1 MSALSLQPS
10 RLALPGA
17 ARALRLELKRNAV
30 PLLLPLLAAVFYFD
44 TLRTADGIPPVWTLR
59 ASVIGNHMLF
69 DLSAF
74 AGGLAAWAGSR
85 EGRRKTLDLVATTP
99 RAAWARLS
107 VTLAGTLC
115 WLLLAFLAAVGAVYV
130 KTALQA
136 TWGGPP
142 LWPVLVGAAGVT
154 VVTVI
159 GFTAGV
165 LLPARFTAPLVAIGT
180 LLLYEA
186 GLRAQLVMSPA
197 SGTYPVLSP
206 AGQPPMLDAG
216 VYYRVPP
223 DVSIVQVM
231 LMGGI
236 ALALFGVLGLAA
248 GTRYLIRAGGLRV
261 ALRTLLG
268 RGDDWR
274 LRAAAAAL
282 VGCGLAASGTAVAL
296 AGTAQPDAVGGW
308 MIPALHSA
316 ASDRP
321 IGVDWDCTSAGVPA
335 GARPAFQVC
344 VSQAFSSYLHPVAA
358 ALNPVA
364 TEIAG
369 LPGAPVRAREI
380 ASAAGG
386 QAIMSGI
393 TGTPPVFDFT
403 ADHVGSVFGDFYGLG
418 IGETVQAWGQLFQQ
432 GMLDAFLAGSPP
444 HAGGPAYVAP
454 QFLSEPTPLGAAQ
467 QAVENALLAPF
478 GWQPAIAGQAASQWH
493 GPALA
498 GILAAARRFGALPAS
513 ARHAWL
519 AAHLSTLRAGTITPA
534 QIP

>member
-1 MSALSLQPS
+1 
-10 RLALPGA
+10 
-17 ARALRLELKRNAV
+17 
-30 PLLLPLLAAVFYFD
+30 
-44 TLRTADGIPPVWTLR
+44 
-59 ASVIGNHMLF
+59 
-69 DLSAF
+69 
-74 AGGLAAWAGSR
+74 
-85 EGRRKTLDLVATTP
+85 
-99 RAAWARLS
+99 
-107 VTLAGTLC
+107 
-115 WLLLAFLAAVGAVYV
+115 
-130 KTALQA
+130 
-136 TWGGPP
+136 
-142 LWPVLVGAAGVT
+142 
-154 VVTVI
+154 VI

-165 LLPARFTAPLVAIGT
+165 LLPGRFTAPLVAIGT

-186 GLRAQLVMSPA
+186 GLRAQLVMSPG
-197 SGTYPVLSP
+197 SGTYAVLSP

-216 VYYRVPP
+216 VYDRVPP

-248 GTRYLIRAGGLRV
+248 GIRPLIRAGGLRV
-261 ALRTLLG
+261 APRTLLG

-321 IGVDWDCTSAGVPA
+321 IGVDWDCTSAGAPA

-364 TEIAG
+364 AEIAG

-380 ASAAGG
+380 ASVAGG

-454 QFLSEPTPLGAAQ
+454 QFLNGPTPLGAAQ

-478 GWQPAIAGQAASQWH
+478 GWQPSIAGQAAGQWH

-519 AAHLSTLRAGTITPA
+519 AAHLSALRAGTITLA